1 MLVVNQENYF
11 SLEVENEY
19 MGRSQYLGFLECEE
33 AQVARLAGTWQDEK
47 PTAFLVGS
55 YTHAWSQGILDQ
67 FKREHPEILTQKKE
81 LRSEFKHAEIMI
93 DCLKNDP
100 LCMYML
106 EGEKEVVYTAEFAGA
121 AWKVM
126 IDVKHEKRKRMVD
139 LKTTKSITDYLWN
152 EELRAKVN
160 FVEQYNYPLQAALY
174 SEIER
179 RACGREEGDWLENY
193 LVAVSKEPFPDKA
206 VIHMNDPERYQLEL
220 ERIELNM
227 PRVLAV
233 KSGAEKP
240 VRCERCSYCR
250 STKKLTKAIHYSEL

>member
-1 MLVVNQENYF
+1 MIPVTRDNYF
-11 SLEVENEY
+11 SLEVEREY
-19 MGRSQYLGFLECEE
+19 MGRSQYLNFLDCE
-33 AQVARLAGTWQDEK
+33 AQEMARQAGEWQEEK
-47 PTAFLVGS
+47 STALLVGN
-55 YTHAWSQGILDQ
+55 YFHAWSEGTLER
-67 FKREHPEILTQKKE
+67 FKKEHHEIFTQKGE
-81 LRSEFKHAEIMI
+81 LRADYKRAEVMI
-93 DCLKNDP
+93 ACIQNDP
-100 LCMYML
+100 LCMHML

-121 AWKVM
+121 VWKVM

-193 LVAVSKEPFPDKA
+193 IVAVSKEPFPDKA

-240 VRCERCSYCR
+240 VRCERCNYCK
-250 STKKLTKAIHYSEL
+250 STKKLTKAIHYLEL